1 MIQRCRC
8 PDKQRIKFQQTHG
21 IILCNHFDV
30 DIHLLGHLGEFMQS
44 AFVAGRKFLFRI
56 DQYRQAISRSFCRL
70 RRTPYFLIKVI
81 QRIGKEVLF
90 LIIQPVQRQELN
102 TFNLILGM
110 SVQSDSQQ
118 RAGIV
123 LENEAGHS
131 FQPFLTAFPEIDIQI
146 PDITFD
152 PVLLNPLITQRL
164 QTSVHA
170 DSCPRLQFVDD
181 VNIGNHPLSSR
192 LGKQRTVIPFGVIA
206 VIIAKINN

>member
-81 QRIGKEVLF
+81 QRIGKEILLCIIK
-90 LIIQPVQRQELN
+90 LIQGKKMNALD
-102 TFNLILGM
+102 LISGM
-110 SVQSDSQQ
+110 SIQS
-118 RAGIV
+118 
-123 LENEAGHS
+123 HS
-131 FQPFLTAFPEIDIQI
+131 
-146 PDITFD
+146 
-152 PVLLNPLITQRL
+152 
-164 QTSVHA
+164 
-170 DSCPRLQFVDD
+170 
-181 VNIGNHPLSSR
+181 
-192 LGKQRTVIPFGVIA
+192 
-206 VIIAKINN
+206 